1 VALGG
6 KKNNIMKIIITER
19 QFRRL
24 INNQSLVTENFLD
37 KAKTILSRF
46 GKNKTTNPSQGKTNT
61 ANNNQKQSGEV
72 NSGDVEKSL
81 EEFTT
86 KMKSANLSNYKTQ
99 LQAIVEPLGSLYGK
113 LEDLNAEDCRKGRKP
128 GTLAKERMDP
138 VKKQVYDLFQRIH
151 EDMKNELITNNLLT
165 KEESNNFTI
174 DDAIEMLYRRYGQQ
188 KGFLKSIAKTILKA
202 VGGGFIS
209 AQMLTIISDGIREK
223 FGEKTGGLANSIM
236 TDFIGGLMTIMS
248 DDSMGDCVPQTASS
262 SQEASIKQGV

>member
-1 VALGG
+1 
-6 KKNNIMKIIITER
+6 MKIIITER
-19 QFRRL
+19 QFKRL

-46 GKNKTTNPSQGKTNT
+46 SK
-61 ANNNQKQSGEV
+61 NNNQKTEKPSGEV
-72 NSGDVEKSL
+72 SLGDVEKTL

-86 KMKSANLSNYKTQ
+86 KMKSANLSNYRTQ
-99 LQAIVEPLGSLYGK
+99 LQAIIEPLGSLYGK

-128 GTLAKERMDP
+128 GTLAKERMEP

-151 EDMKNELITNNLLT
+151 EDMKNELSSNNLLT
-165 KEESNNFTI
+165 KEELNNFTI
-174 DDAIEMLYRRYGQQ
+174 DDAVEMLYRRYGQQ
-188 KGFLKSIAKTILKA
+188 KGFLKTIAKSILKA

-223 FGEKTGGLANSIM
+223 FGDKTGGLANSIM

-262 SQEASIKQGV
+262 SQEASIKQGI